1 MILFLLH
8 KLVKHLQFVRRILA
22 VIKLILKWITLENM
36 PKKGAIYIEMD
47 RKILAKLY
55 PSCDALG
62 NPHDLN
68 SPGSQQFL
76 KP

>member
-1 MILFLLH
+1 M
-8 KLVKHLQFVRRILA
+8 
-22 VIKLILKWITLENM
+22 IKLILKWITLENM
-36 PKKGAIYIEMD
+36 PKKGARYIELD
-47 RKILAKLY
+47 SRKSLADIY